1 MNTLSN
7 LWAWSQ
13 ERFPPSQG
21 IFVAI
26 LFTTGVLYGRFLS
39 TADTLVLGWTDVAG
53 FFACWAIFLMLRV
66 FDEHKDYDED
76 LLNHPHRV
84 LQTGRIRLVHLKVL
98 GLLAV
103 IGQGGY
109 SVWFDGGVGMVT
121 LYWLVML
128 GWSLLMT
135 VEFFVPRWLNAHL
148 VIYGSSHLLITLI
161 IMGWLMQ
168 IGADGEGLTAPA
180 WWLAGMA
187 FFAGCAYE
195 LTRKAWGA
203 EEERD
208 TIASYAR
215 EFGAT
220 GVAVAISIVLGVA
233 AVASVGMVQN
243 IIGSTARWDWAVA
256 PVAGWLLVVITVS
269 RYARN
274 PTVEARKANE
284 AVVSLG
290 LMAAYATPLVA
301 LIAER
306 GLSWQ

>member
-1 MNTLSN
+1 VKTVSN

-13 ERFPPSQG
+13 ERFPLSQG
-21 IFVAI
+21 IFVAV

-39 TADTLVLGWTDVAG
+39 TTEILVVGWPDVAG
-53 FFACWAIFLMLRV
+53 FFACWTIFLMLRI

-84 LQTGRIRLVHLKVL
+84 LQTGRIRLMHLKVL
-98 GLLAV
+98 GFVAIL
-103 IGQGGY
+103 GQGAY
-109 SVWFDGGVGMVT
+109 SVWFDGGIGMVT
-121 LYWLVML
+121 LYWLFML

-148 VIYGSSHLLITLI
+148 VIYAVSHLLIMFI
-161 IMGWLMQ
+161 IMAWLMQ
-168 IGADGEGLTAPA
+168 IGAAGDRLTAPS

-187 FFAGCAYE
+187 FFAGCSYE
-195 LTRKAWGA
+195 LTRKAWGV

-215 EFGAT
+215 VFGAT
-220 GVAVAISIVLGVA
+220 GVAVAISIVLGFA
-233 AVASVGMVQN
+233 AVASLGMVWN
-243 IIGSTARWDWAVA
+243 IIGSSWEWGWVAA
-256 PVAGWLLVVITVS
+256 PVAGWVLVVLSVS
-269 RYARN
+269 RYAKE
-274 PTVEARKANE
+274 PTVKSRKVNE

-290 LMAAYATPLVA
+290 LLISYATPLVA
-301 LIAER
+301 MIAER

>member
-1 MNTLSN
+1 M
-7 LWAWSQ
+7 
-13 ERFPPSQG
+13 
-21 IFVAI
+21 
-26 LFTTGVLYGRFLS
+26 
-39 TADTLVLGWTDVAG
+39 
-53 FFACWAIFLMLRV
+53 
-66 FDEHKDYDED
+66 
-76 LLNHPHRV
+76 
-84 LQTGRIRLVHLKVL
+84 
-98 GLLAV
+98 
-103 IGQGGY
+103 
-109 SVWFDGGVGMVT
+109 
-121 LYWLVML
+121 
-128 GWSLLMT
+128 
-135 VEFFVPRWLNAHL
+135 
-148 VIYGSSHLLITLI
+148 LI
-161 IMGWLMQ
+161 IMAWLMQ

-215 EFGAT
+215 VFGAT

-243 IIGSTARWDWAVA
+243 IIDSTVGWDWAVA
-256 PVAGWLLVVITVS
+256 PVAGWVLVVITVS

-301 LIAER
+301 LTAER